1 MHTFH
6 RHLSQ
11 KHASISSYVCRL
23 YWPIRIHPKN
33 KKEAG
38 YTGTMTRA
46 NPNLYLRVFIV
57 ILRRYMTRQVA
68 STTALVLGF
77 LVVMMLGGR
86 LIRYFG
92 IAAEGRLD
100 ISLLF
105 TIIGYN
111 LPYFLELILPLSFF
125 IALMLVFGRLY
136 VDQEM
141 AVINASGV
149 SRGKLGRLITPLIL
163 ALFVAEAALSI
174 VGKPWGV
181 RSSESVW
188 QQQALT
194 SAFDLIRPKEFISSG
209 NYHLYVG
216 SLSDDK
222 SQLQDVVLIQ
232 SGSASKPSTVDN
244 NATADTAQLTESA
257 ALAEQLPLDKLPQ
270 SLTDNTNQQITK
282 DTITL
287 AKSAKQVENSASGV
301 TQLDLFQGRRYEV
314 GAGSLKYNQV
324 GFDRYRITLTESPK
338 EVVTEENI
346 ETQAIA
352 PLWQAATGSTANMEA
367 RRAAQGELGYRFAL
381 PWLMIIAPMLAIP
394 LAQVKPR
401 QGRWLRLFPAIL
413 LFVSCALGIIS
424 LKNAVAKGSV
434 SVFSYAWLIIGF
446 MALALYLNWGS
457 RIQHRL
463 RFRSS
468 AKEEVNTDANNK
480 SNGGSL

>member
-1 MHTFH
+1 
-6 RHLSQ
+6 
-11 KHASISSYVCRL
+11 
-23 YWPIRIHPKN
+23 
-33 KKEAG
+33 
-38 YTGTMTRA
+38 MTQ
-46 NPNLYLRVFIV
+46 
-57 ILRRYMTRQVA
+57 QVA

-100 ISLLF
+100 VSLLF

-111 LPYFLELILPLSFF
+111 LPYFLELILPLAFF

-149 SRGKLGRLITPLIL
+149 SRGRLARLMTPLIL
-163 ALFVAEAALSI
+163 ALFVGEAALSV

-181 RSSESVW
+181 RSSEAVW

-194 SAFDLIRPKEFISSG
+194 SAFDLIRPNEFISSG

-222 SQLQDVVLIQ
+222 KKLQDVILIQ
-232 SGSASKPSTVDN
+232 SEPAKKGSAAESV
-244 NATADTAQLTESA
+244 NATATATATATDMNNTIDSET
-257 ALAEQLPLDKLPQ
+257 AEQIGISDIPKDIINSGAKDI
-270 SLTDNTNQQITK
+270 SK

-287 AKSAKQVENSASGV
+287 AKRAEQVDTGNSGV

-324 GFDRYRITLTESPK
+324 AFDRYRITLTESSQ
-338 EVVTEENI
+338 EVITEDNI
-346 ETQAIA
+346 ETQKIG
-352 PLWQAATGSTANMEA
+352 PLWQAATSSSPSGTNSAM
-367 RRAAQGELGYRFAL
+367 RAAQGELGYRLAL
-381 PWLMIIAPMLAIP
+381 PWLMIIAPMLAVP
-394 LAQVKPR
+394 LAQVRPR
-401 QGRWLRLFPAIL
+401 QGRWLRLFPSIL

-424 LKNAVAKGSV
+424 LKNAVSKDSISV
-434 SVFSYAWLIIGF
+434 WAYAWLILGF
-446 MALALYLNWGS
+446 MALALYMNWGS
-457 RIQHRL
+457 RVQHRL
-463 RFRSS
+463 RFRKQENRLAAAATGSVSDIDNQNNSS
-468 AKEEVNTDANNK
+468 Q
-480 SNGGSL
+480 GGQF

>member
-1 MHTFH
+1 M
-6 RHLSQ
+6 
-11 KHASISSYVCRL
+11 
-23 YWPIRIHPKN
+23 
-33 KKEAG
+33 
-38 YTGTMTRA
+38 
-46 NPNLYLRVFIV
+46 
-57 ILRRYMTRQVA
+57 ILRRYMTQQVA

-92 IAAEGRLD
+92 IAAEGNLD

-111 LPYFLELILPLSFF
+111 LPYFLELILPLAFF

-149 SRGKLGRLITPLIL
+149 SRGKLGRLMTPLIL
-163 ALFVAEAALSI
+163 ALFVGEAALSI

-188 QQQALT
+188 QQQAFT
-194 SAFDLIRPKEFISSG
+194 SAFDLIRPNQFTSSG

-222 SQLQDVVLIQ
+222 KQLQDVILIQ
-232 SGSASKPSTVDN
+232 SEPKTKGNAAKNAAVDIN
-244 NATADTAQLTESA
+244 SNIDPET
-257 ALAEQLPLDKLPQ
+257 AEQLNIPELPNA
-270 SLTDNTNQQITK
+270 LTSKNSISK

-287 AKSAKQVENSASGV
+287 AKRAEQVETGSSGV

-324 GFDRYRITLTESPK
+324 GFDRYRITLTEPSK
-338 EVVTEENI
+338 EVITEDNI
-346 ETQAIA
+346 ETQAIG
-352 PLWQAATGSTANMEA
+352 PLWQAATGNAAVNSENAL
-367 RRAAQGELGYRFAL
+367 RAAQGELGYRLAL
-381 PWLMIIAPMLAIP
+381 PWLMIIAPMLAVP
-394 LAQVKPR
+394 LAQVRPR
-401 QGRWLRLFPAIL
+401 QGRWLRLFPSIL

-424 LKNAVAKGSV
+424 LKNAVSKGSV
-434 SVFSYAWLIIGF
+434 SVWAYAWLILGF
-446 MALALYLNWGS
+446 IVLALYMNWGS
-457 RIQHRL
+457 RMQHRL
-463 RFRSS
+463 RFRKPDELLTVSDNQNS
-468 AKEEVNTDANNK
+468 ADNQ
-480 SNGGSL
+480 SNGSQGGQS

>member
-1 MHTFH
+1 M
-6 RHLSQ
+6 
-11 KHASISSYVCRL
+11 
-23 YWPIRIHPKN
+23 
-33 KKEAG
+33 
-38 YTGTMTRA
+38 
-46 NPNLYLRVFIV
+46 
-57 ILRRYMTRQVA
+57 ILRRYMTQQVA

-92 IAAEGRLD
+92 IAAEGNLD

-111 LPYFLELILPLSFF
+111 LPYFLELILPLAFF

-149 SRGKLGRLITPLIL
+149 SRGKLGRLMTPLIL
-163 ALFVAEAALSI
+163 ALFVGEAALSI

-181 RSSESVW
+181 RSSESIW

-194 SAFDLIRPKEFISSG
+194 SAFDLIRPNQFISSG

-222 SQLQDVVLIQ
+222 KQLQDVILIQ
-232 SGSASKPSTVDN
+232 SEPKPKG
-244 NATADTAQLTESA
+244 NAAKNVAADVNHNIDPEN
-257 ALAEQLPLDKLPQ
+257 AEQLNIPELPKELI
-270 SLTDNTNQQITK
+270 SNNNITK

-287 AKSAKQVENSASGV
+287 AKRAEQVDTGSSGI

-324 GFDRYRITLTESPK
+324 GFDRYRITLTESSK
-338 EVVTEENI
+338 EVITEDNI
-346 ETQAIA
+346 ETQAIG
-352 PLWQAATGSTANMEA
+352 PLWQAATGSAAVNSENA
-367 RRAAQGELGYRFAL
+367 LQAAQGELGYRLAL
-381 PWLMIIAPMLAIP
+381 PWLMIIAPMLAVP
-394 LAQVKPR
+394 LAQVRPR
-401 QGRWLRLFPAIL
+401 QGRWLRLFPSIL

-424 LKNAVAKGSV
+424 LKNAVGKGSV
-434 SVFSYAWLIIGF
+434 SVWAYAWLVLGF
-446 MALALYLNWGS
+446 MALALYMNWGS
-457 RIQHRL
+457 RVQHRL
-463 RFRSS
+463 RFRKPDAALLPIGNHQNS
-468 AKEEVNTDANNK
+468 TDNK
-480 SNGGSL
+480 SSGSQGGQS

>member
-1 MHTFH
+1 
-6 RHLSQ
+6 
-11 KHASISSYVCRL
+11 
-23 YWPIRIHPKN
+23 
-33 KKEAG
+33 
-38 YTGTMTRA
+38 
-46 NPNLYLRVFIV
+46 V
-57 ILRRYMTRQVA
+57 ILRRYMTQQVA

-92 IAAEGRLD
+92 IAAEGNLD

-111 LPYFLELILPLSFF
+111 LPYFLELILPLAFF

-149 SRGKLGRLITPLIL
+149 SRGKLGRLMTPLIL
-163 ALFVAEAALSI
+163 ALFVGEAALSI

-194 SAFDLIRPKEFISSG
+194 SAFDLIRPNQFISSG

-222 SQLQDVVLIQ
+222 KQLQDVILIQ
-232 SGSASKPSTVDN
+232 SEPKPKGSAAKNAAVDVN
-244 NATADTAQLTESA
+244 NNIDPET
-257 ALAEQLPLDKLPQ
+257 AEQLNIPELPNALI
-270 SLTDNTNQQITK
+270 SDNSISK

-287 AKSAKQVENSASGV
+287 AKRAQQVDTGSSGV

-324 GFDRYRITLTESPK
+324 GFDRYRITLTESSK
-338 EVVTEENI
+338 EVITEANI
-346 ETQAIA
+346 ETKAIG
-352 PLWQAATGSTANMEA
+352 PLWQAATGSTAVNSENA
-367 RRAAQGELGYRFAL
+367 LRAAQGELGYRLAL
-381 PWLMIIAPMLAIP
+381 PWLMIIAPMLAVP
-394 LAQVKPR
+394 LAQVRPR
-401 QGRWLRLFPAIL
+401 QGRWLRLFPSIL

-424 LKNAVAKGSV
+424 LKNAVSKGSV
-434 SVFSYAWLIIGF
+434 SVWAYAWLVLGF
-446 MALALYLNWGS
+446 MALALYMNWGS
-457 RIQHRL
+457 RVQHRL
-463 RFRSS
+463 RFRKPDELLTVS
-468 AKEEVNTDANNK
+468 EHQGNIDHK
-480 SNGGSL
+480 SNGSQGGQS

>member
-1 MHTFH
+1 
-6 RHLSQ
+6 
-11 KHASISSYVCRL
+11 
-23 YWPIRIHPKN
+23 
-33 KKEAG
+33 
-38 YTGTMTRA
+38 MTQ
-46 NPNLYLRVFIV
+46 
-57 ILRRYMTRQVA
+57 QVA

-100 ISLLF
+100 VSLLF

-111 LPYFLELILPLSFF
+111 LPYFLELILPLAFF

-149 SRGKLGRLITPLIL
+149 SRGRLARLMTPLIL
-163 ALFVAEAALSI
+163 ALFVGEAALSV

-181 RSSESVW
+181 RSSEAVW

-194 SAFDLIRPKEFISSG
+194 SAFDLIRPNEFISSG

-222 SQLQDVVLIQ
+222 KKLQDVILIQ
-232 SGSASKPSTVDN
+232 SEPAKKGGAAEDVDAN
-244 NATADTAQLTESA
+244 VNATNMNNTIDSET
-257 ALAEQLPLDKLPQ
+257 AEQIGISDIPKDIISSGAKDI
-270 SLTDNTNQQITK
+270 SK

-287 AKSAKQVENSASGV
+287 AKRAEQVDTGNSGV

-324 GFDRYRITLTESPK
+324 AFDRYRITLTESSQ
-338 EVVTEENI
+338 EVITEDNI
-346 ETQAIA
+346 ETQQIG
-352 PLWQAATGSTANMEA
+352 PLWQAATSSSPSGTNSTM
-367 RRAAQGELGYRFAL
+367 RAAQGELGYRLAL
-381 PWLMIIAPMLAIP
+381 PWLMIIAPMLAVP
-394 LAQVKPR
+394 LAQVRPR
-401 QGRWLRLFPAIL
+401 QGRWLRLFPSIL

-424 LKNAVAKGSV
+424 LKNAVSKDSISV
-434 SVFSYAWLIIGF
+434 WAYAWLILGF
-446 MALALYLNWGS
+446 MALALYMNWGS
-457 RIQHRL
+457 RVQHRL
-463 RFRSS
+463 RFRKQENRLAAAATSS
-468 AKEEVNTDANNK
+468 VSDIDNQNN
-480 SNGGSL
+480 SSQGGQS

>member
-1 MHTFH
+1 
-6 RHLSQ
+6 
-11 KHASISSYVCRL
+11 
-23 YWPIRIHPKN
+23 
-33 KKEAG
+33 
-38 YTGTMTRA
+38 
-46 NPNLYLRVFIV
+46 V
-57 ILRRYMTRQVA
+57 ILRRYMTQQVA

-92 IAAEGRLD
+92 IAAEGNLD

-111 LPYFLELILPLSFF
+111 LPYFLELILPLAFF

-149 SRGKLGRLITPLIL
+149 SRGKLGRLMTPLIL
-163 ALFVAEAALSI
+163 ALFVGEAALSI

-194 SAFDLIRPKEFISSG
+194 SAFDLIRPNQFISSG

-222 SQLQDVVLIQ
+222 KQLQDVILIQ
-232 SGSASKPSTVDN
+232 SEPKPKGSAAKNAAVDVN
-244 NATADTAQLTESA
+244 NNIDPET
-257 ALAEQLPLDKLPQ
+257 AEQLNIPELPNALI
-270 SLTDNTNQQITK
+270 SDNSISK

-287 AKSAKQVENSASGV
+287 AKRAQQVDTGSSGV

-324 GFDRYRITLTESPK
+324 GFDRYRITLTESSK
-338 EVVTEENI
+338 EVITEANI
-346 ETQAIA
+346 ETQAIG
-352 PLWQAATGSTANMEA
+352 PLWQAATGSTAVNSENA
-367 RRAAQGELGYRFAL
+367 LRAAQGELGYRLAL
-381 PWLMIIAPMLAIP
+381 PWLMIIAPMLAVP
-394 LAQVKPR
+394 LAQVRPR
-401 QGRWLRLFPAIL
+401 QGRWLRLFPSIL

-424 LKNAVAKGSV
+424 LKNAVSKGSV
-434 SVFSYAWLIIGF
+434 SVWAYAWLVLGF
-446 MALALYLNWGS
+446 MALALYMNWGS
-457 RIQHRL
+457 RVQHRL
-463 RFRSS
+463 RFRKPDELLTVS
-468 AKEEVNTDANNK
+468 EHQGNIDHK
-480 SNGGSL
+480 SNGSQGGQS

>member
-1 MHTFH
+1 
-6 RHLSQ
+6 
-11 KHASISSYVCRL
+11 
-23 YWPIRIHPKN
+23 
-33 KKEAG
+33 
-38 YTGTMTRA
+38 
-46 NPNLYLRVFIV
+46 V

-77 LVVMMLGGR
+77 LMVMMLGGR

-111 LPYFLELILPLSFF
+111 LPYFLELILPLAFF

-141 AVINASGV
+141 AVINGSGI
-149 SRGKLGRLITPLIL
+149 SRGKLGRLMAPLIL
-163 ALFVAEAALSI
+163 ALFVGEAALSV

-181 RSSESVW
+181 RSSETIW

-194 SAFDLIRPKEFISSG
+194 SAFDLIRPNEFISSG

-222 SQLQDVVLIQ
+222 KQLQDVVLIQ
-232 SGSASKPSTVDN
+232 TQAKDKGGTTEDTVVTN
-244 NATADTAQLTESA
+244 VNAELSEQVPMAE
-257 ALAEQLPLDKLPQ
+257 LADKLPKA
-270 SLTDNTNQQITK
+270 LLDTTNNNAISK

-287 AKSAKQVENSASGV
+287 AKRAEQVDTGGSGV

-324 GFDRYRITLTESPK
+324 GFDRYRITLTESSK
-338 EVVTEENI
+338 ETVTEDNI
-346 ETQAIA
+346 ETQAIT
-352 PLWQAATGSTANMEA
+352 PLWQAATGSAQVGSVNA
-367 RRAAQGELGYRFAL
+367 LQAAQAELGYRLAL
-381 PWLMIIAPMLAIP
+381 PWLMIIAPMLAVP
-394 LAQVKPR
+394 LAQVRPR
-401 QGRWLRLFPAIL
+401 QGRWLRLFPSVL

-424 LKNAVAKGSV
+424 LKNAVTQGSV
-434 SVFSYAWLIIGF
+434 SVWSYAWLIVGF
-446 MALALYLNWGS
+446 MLLALYLNWGS

-463 RFRSS
+463 RFRLSDRSLLDSS
-468 AKEEVNTDANNK
+468 DQG
-480 SNGGSL
+480 SGLQGGQD

>member
-1 MHTFH
+1 M
-6 RHLSQ
+6 
-11 KHASISSYVCRL
+11 
-23 YWPIRIHPKN
+23 
-33 KKEAG
+33 
-38 YTGTMTRA
+38 
-46 NPNLYLRVFIV
+46 
-57 ILRRYMTRQVA
+57 ILRRYMTQQVA

-92 IAAEGRLD
+92 IAAEGNLD

-111 LPYFLELILPLSFF
+111 LPYFLELILPLAFF

-149 SRGKLGRLITPLIL
+149 SRGKLGRLMTPLIL
-163 ALFVAEAALSI
+163 ALFVGEAALSI

-194 SAFDLIRPKEFISSG
+194 SAFDLIRPNQFISSG

-222 SQLQDVVLIQ
+222 KQLQDVILIQ
-232 SGSASKPSTVDN
+232 SEPKPKGSAAKNAAVAVN
-244 NATADTAQLTESA
+244 NNIDPET
-257 ALAEQLPLDKLPQ
+257 AEQLNIPELPNALI
-270 SLTDNTNQQITK
+270 SDNSISK

-287 AKSAKQVENSASGV
+287 AKRAQQVDTGSSGV

-324 GFDRYRITLTESPK
+324 GFDRYRITLTESSK
-338 EVVTEENI
+338 EVITEANI
-346 ETQAIA
+346 ETQAIG
-352 PLWQAATGSTANMEA
+352 PLWQAATGSTAVNSENA
-367 RRAAQGELGYRFAL
+367 LRAAQGELGYRLAL
-381 PWLMIIAPMLAIP
+381 PWLMVIAPMLAVP
-394 LAQVKPR
+394 LAQVRPR
-401 QGRWLRLFPAIL
+401 QGRWLRLFPSIL

-424 LKNAVAKGSV
+424 LKNAVSKGSV
-434 SVFSYAWLIIGF
+434 SVWAYAWLVLGF
-446 MALALYLNWGS
+446 MALALYMNWGS
-457 RIQHRL
+457 RVQHRL
-463 RFRSS
+463 RFRKPDELLTVS
-468 AKEEVNTDANNK
+468 EHQGNIDHK
-480 SNGGSL
+480 SNGSQGGQS

>member
-1 MHTFH
+1 M
-6 RHLSQ
+6 
-11 KHASISSYVCRL
+11 
-23 YWPIRIHPKN
+23 
-33 KKEAG
+33 
-38 YTGTMTRA
+38 
-46 NPNLYLRVFIV
+46 
-57 ILRRYMTRQVA
+57 ILRRYMTQQVA

-92 IAAEGRLD
+92 IAAEGNLD

-111 LPYFLELILPLSFF
+111 LPYFLELILPLAFF

-149 SRGKLGRLITPLIL
+149 SRGKLGRLMTPLIL
-163 ALFVAEAALSI
+163 ALFVGEAALSI

-181 RSSESVW
+181 RSSESIW

-194 SAFDLIRPKEFISSG
+194 SAFDLIRPNQFISSG

-222 SQLQDVVLIQ
+222 KQLQDVILIQ
-232 SGSASKPSTVDN
+232 SEPKPKG
-244 NATADTAQLTESA
+244 NATKNAAKNVAADVNHNIDPET
-257 ALAEQLPLDKLPQ
+257 AEQLNIPELPKALIA
-270 SLTDNTNQQITK
+270 SNITK

-287 AKSAKQVENSASGV
+287 AKRAEQVDTGSSGI

-324 GFDRYRITLTESPK
+324 GFDRYRITLTESSK
-338 EVVTEENI
+338 EVITEDNI
-346 ETQAIA
+346 ETQAIG
-352 PLWQAATGSTANMEA
+352 PLWQAATGSAAVNSENA
-367 RRAAQGELGYRFAL
+367 LQAAQGELGYRLAL
-381 PWLMIIAPMLAIP
+381 PWLMIIAPMLAVP
-394 LAQVKPR
+394 LAQVRPR
-401 QGRWLRLFPAIL
+401 QGRWLRLFPSIL

-424 LKNAVAKGSV
+424 LKNAVGKGSV
-434 SVFSYAWLIIGF
+434 SVWAYAWLVLGF
-446 MALALYLNWGS
+446 MALALYMNWGS
-457 RIQHRL
+457 RVQHRL
-463 RFRSS
+463 RFRKPDAALLPIGNHQNS
-468 AKEEVNTDANNK
+468 TDNK
-480 SNGGSL
+480 SSGSQGGQS

>member
-1 MHTFH
+1 M
-6 RHLSQ
+6 
-11 KHASISSYVCRL
+11 
-23 YWPIRIHPKN
+23 
-33 KKEAG
+33 
-38 YTGTMTRA
+38 
-46 NPNLYLRVFIV
+46 
-57 ILRRYMTRQVA
+57 ILRRYMTQQVA

-92 IAAEGRLD
+92 IAAEGNLD
-100 ISLLF
+100 IGLLF

-111 LPYFLELILPLSFF
+111 LPYFLELILPLAFF

-149 SRGKLGRLITPLIL
+149 SRGRLGRLMTPLIL
-163 ALFVAEAALSI
+163 ALFVGEAALSI

-194 SAFDLIRPKEFISSG
+194 SAFDLIRPNQFISSG

-222 SQLQDVVLIQ
+222 KQLQDVILIQ
-232 SGSASKPSTVDN
+232 SEPEKKGSATKNSLNTVD
-244 NATADTAQLTESA
+244 AKT
-257 ALAEQLPLDKLPQ
+257 AEQLNIPELPTALANK
-270 SLTDNTNQQITK
+270 SNISK

-287 AKSAKQVENSASGV
+287 AKRAQQVDTGNSGV

-324 GFDRYRITLTESPK
+324 GFDRYRITLTEPSK
-338 EVVTEENI
+338 EVITENNI
-346 ETQAIA
+346 ETQAIG
-352 PLWQAATGSTANMEA
+352 PLWQAATGNAQVGSNNAM
-367 RRAAQGELGYRFAL
+367 RAAQGELGYRLAL
-381 PWLMIIAPMLAIP
+381 PWLMIIAPMLAVP
-394 LAQVKPR
+394 LAQVRPR
-401 QGRWLRLFPAIL
+401 QGRWLRLFPSIL

-434 SVFSYAWLIIGF
+434 SVWAYAWLILGF
-446 MALALYLNWGS
+446 MALALYMNWGS
-457 RIQHRL
+457 RVQHRL
-463 RFRSS
+463 RFRKPEHEPLTVADNQNSGS
-468 AKEEVNTDANNK
+468 Q
-480 SNGGSL
+480 GGQS

>member
-1 MHTFH
+1 M
-6 RHLSQ
+6 
-11 KHASISSYVCRL
+11 
-23 YWPIRIHPKN
+23 
-33 KKEAG
+33 
-38 YTGTMTRA
+38 
-46 NPNLYLRVFIV
+46 
-57 ILRRYMTRQVA
+57 ILRRYMTQQVA

-100 ISLLF
+100 VSLLF

-111 LPYFLELILPLSFF
+111 LPYFLELILPLAFF

-149 SRGKLGRLITPLIL
+149 SRGKLARLMTPLIL
-163 ALFVAEAALSI
+163 ALFVGEAALSV

-181 RSSESVW
+181 RSSEAVW

-194 SAFDLIRPKEFISSG
+194 SAFDLIRPNEFISSG

-222 SQLQDVVLIQ
+222 KKLQDVILIQ
-232 SGSASKPSTVDN
+232 SEPAKKGSAAESVD
-244 NATADTAQLTESA
+244 ATATDMNNTIDRET
-257 ALAEQLPLDKLPQ
+257 AEQIGISDIPKDIINSGAKDI
-270 SLTDNTNQQITK
+270 SK

-287 AKSAKQVENSASGV
+287 AKRAEQVDTGNSGV

-324 GFDRYRITLTESPK
+324 AFDRYRITLNESSQEVITED
-338 EVVTEENI
+338 NI
-346 ETQAIA
+346 ETQKIG
-352 PLWQAATGSTANMEA
+352 PLWQAATSSSSLGTNSAM
-367 RRAAQGELGYRFAL
+367 RAAQGELGYRLAL
-381 PWLMIIAPMLAIP
+381 PWLMIIAPMLAVP
-394 LAQVKPR
+394 LAQVRPR
-401 QGRWLRLFPAIL
+401 QGRWLRLFPSIL

-424 LKNAVAKGSV
+424 LKNAVSKDSISV
-434 SVFSYAWLIIGF
+434 WAYAWLILGF
-446 MALALYLNWGS
+446 MALALYMNWGS
-457 RIQHRL
+457 RVQHRL
-463 RFRSS
+463 RFRKQENRLAAATTSS
-468 AKEEVNTDANNK
+468 VSDIDNQNN
-480 SNGGSL
+480 SSQGGQS

>member
-1 MHTFH
+1 M
-6 RHLSQ
+6 
-11 KHASISSYVCRL
+11 
-23 YWPIRIHPKN
+23 
-33 KKEAG
+33 
-38 YTGTMTRA
+38 
-46 NPNLYLRVFIV
+46 
-57 ILRRYMTRQVA
+57 ILRRYMTQQVA

-111 LPYFLELILPLSFF
+111 LPYFLELILPLAFF

-149 SRGKLGRLITPLIL
+149 SRGRLARLMTPLIL
-163 ALFVAEAALSI
+163 ALFVGEAALSI

-181 RSSESVW
+181 RSSEAVW

-194 SAFDLIRPKEFISSG
+194 SAFDLIRPNEFISSG

-222 SQLQDVVLIQ
+222 KKLQDVILIQ
-232 SGSASKPSTVDN
+232 SEPTSRGNDTKDAADMN
-244 NATADTAQLTESA
+244 NTIDQKTADQVGISDMPKNIINSSAQNIS
-257 ALAEQLPLDKLPQ
+257 
-270 SLTDNTNQQITK
+270 K

-287 AKSAKQVENSASGV
+287 AKRAEQVNTGNSGV

-324 GFDRYRITLTESPK
+324 TFDRYRITLTESSQD
-338 EVVTEENI
+338 VITEDNI
-346 ETQAIA
+346 ETQAIG
-352 PLWQAATGSTANMEA
+352 PLWRAATGDAQTSTNNAL
-367 RRAAQGELGYRFAL
+367 RAAQGELGYRLAL
-381 PWLMIIAPMLAIP
+381 PWLMIIAPMLAVP
-394 LAQVKPR
+394 LAQVRPR
-401 QGRWLRLFPAIL
+401 QGRWLRLFPSIL

-424 LKNAVAKGSV
+424 LKNAVSKGSV
-434 SVFSYAWLIIGF
+434 SVWAYAWLVLGF

-457 RIQHRL
+457 RVQHRL
-463 RFRSS
+463 RFRKQENRLAAATTHSDIDNKNNRSS
-468 AKEEVNTDANNK
+468 
-480 SNGGSL
+480 GGQS

>member
-1 MHTFH
+1 M
-6 RHLSQ
+6 
-11 KHASISSYVCRL
+11 
-23 YWPIRIHPKN
+23 
-33 KKEAG
+33 
-38 YTGTMTRA
+38 
-46 NPNLYLRVFIV
+46 
-57 ILRRYMTRQVA
+57 ILRRYMTQQVA

-92 IAAEGRLD
+92 IAAEGNLD

-111 LPYFLELILPLSFF
+111 LPYFLELILPLAFF

-149 SRGKLGRLITPLIL
+149 SRGRLARLMTPLIL
-163 ALFVAEAALSI
+163 ALFVGEAALSV

-194 SAFDLIRPKEFISSG
+194 SAFDLIRPNQFISSG
-209 NYHLYVG
+209 NYHLYIG

-222 SQLQDVVLIQ
+222 KQLQDVILIQ
-232 SGSASKPSTVDN
+232 SEPQKKDSANSETVEDSTAVEVN
-244 NATADTAQLTESA
+244 NRIDPET
-257 ALAEQLPLDKLPQ
+257 AEQLNIPELPNALIGNNAI
-270 SLTDNTNQQITK
+270 SK

-287 AKSAKQVENSASGV
+287 AKRAEQVETGSSGV

-324 GFDRYRITLTESPK
+324 GFDRYRITLTESSK
-338 EVVTEENI
+338 EVVTEDNI
-346 ETQAIA
+346 ETQAIG
-352 PLWQAATGSTANMEA
+352 PLWQAATGGTQVGSDNAL
-367 RRAAQGELGYRFAL
+367 RAAQGELGYRLAL
-381 PWLMIIAPMLAIP
+381 PWLMIIAPMLAVP
-394 LAQVKPR
+394 LAQVRPR
-401 QGRWLRLFPAIL
+401 QGRWLRLFPSIL

-424 LKNAVAKGSV
+424 LKNAVSKGSV
-434 SVFSYAWLIIGF
+434 SVWAYAWFILGF
-446 MALALYLNWGS
+446 MALALYMNWGS
-457 RIQHRL
+457 RVQHRL
-463 RFRSS
+463 RFRKQESERLT
-468 AKEEVNTDANNK
+468 AIDHQ
-480 SNGGSL
+480 SNGSQGGQS

>member
-1 MHTFH
+1 M
-6 RHLSQ
+6 
-11 KHASISSYVCRL
+11 
-23 YWPIRIHPKN
+23 
-33 KKEAG
+33 
-38 YTGTMTRA
+38 
-46 NPNLYLRVFIV
+46 
-57 ILRRYMTRQVA
+57 ILRRYMTQQVA

-92 IAAEGRLD
+92 IAAEGNLD

-111 LPYFLELILPLSFF
+111 LPYFLELILPLAFF

-149 SRGKLGRLITPLIL
+149 SRGKLGRLMTPLIL
-163 ALFVAEAALSI
+163 VLFVGEAALSI

-194 SAFDLIRPKEFISSG
+194 SAFDLIRPKQFISSG

-222 SQLQDVVLIQ
+222 KQLQDVILIQ
-232 SGSASKPSTVDN
+232 SEPKAKGSAAKNAAVDVN
-244 NATADTAQLTESA
+244 NNIDPKT
-257 ALAEQLPLDKLPQ
+257 AEQLNIPELPNA
-270 SLTDNTNQQITK
+270 LTSNNDISK

-287 AKSAKQVENSASGV
+287 AKRAQQVETGSSGV

-324 GFDRYRITLTESPK
+324 GFDRYRITLTESSK
-338 EVVTEENI
+338 EVITEANI
-346 ETQAIA
+346 ETQAIG
-352 PLWQAATGSTANMEA
+352 PLWQAATGSTAVDSENA
-367 RRAAQGELGYRFAL
+367 LRAAQGELGYRLAL
-381 PWLMIIAPMLAIP
+381 PWLMIIAPMLAVP
-394 LAQVKPR
+394 LAQVRPR
-401 QGRWLRLFPAIL
+401 QGRWLRLFPSIL

-424 LKNAVAKGSV
+424 LKNAVSKGSV
-434 SVFSYAWLIIGF
+434 SVWAYAWLVLGF
-446 MALALYLNWGS
+446 MGLALYMNWGS
-457 RIQHRL
+457 RVQHRL
-463 RFRSS
+463 RFRKPDAALLTISNDQNSTDNQSS
-468 AKEEVNTDANNK
+468 G
-480 SNGGSL
+480 SQGGQS

>member
-1 MHTFH
+1 M
-6 RHLSQ
+6 
-11 KHASISSYVCRL
+11 
-23 YWPIRIHPKN
+23 
-33 KKEAG
+33 
-38 YTGTMTRA
+38 
-46 NPNLYLRVFIV
+46 
-57 ILRRYMTRQVA
+57 ILRRYMTQQVA

-92 IAAEGRLD
+92 IAAEGNLD

-111 LPYFLELILPLSFF
+111 LPYFLELILPLAFF

-149 SRGKLGRLITPLIL
+149 SRGKLGRLMTPLIL
-163 ALFVAEAALSI
+163 ALFVGEAALSI

-194 SAFDLIRPKEFISSG
+194 SAFDLIRPNQFISSG
-209 NYHLYVG
+209 NYYLYVG

-222 SQLQDVVLIQ
+222 KQLQDVILIQ
-232 SGSASKPSTVDN
+232 SEPKAKGSAVKNSAVDVN
-244 NATADTAQLTESA
+244 NNIDPET
-257 ALAEQLPLDKLPQ
+257 AEQLNIPKLPNALI
-270 SLTDNTNQQITK
+270 SDNSISK

-287 AKSAKQVENSASGV
+287 AKRAEQVDTGSSGV

-324 GFDRYRITLTESPK
+324 GFDRYRITLTEPSK
-338 EVVTEENI
+338 EVITEDNI
-346 ETQAIA
+346 ETQAIG
-352 PLWQAATGSTANMEA
+352 PLWQAAMGNAAVNSENAL
-367 RRAAQGELGYRFAL
+367 RAAQGELGYRLSL
-381 PWLMIIAPMLAIP
+381 PWLMIIAPMLAVP
-394 LAQVKPR
+394 LAQVRPR
-401 QGRWLRLFPAIL
+401 QGRWLRLFPSIL

-424 LKNAVAKGSV
+424 LKNAVSKGSV
-434 SVFSYAWLIIGF
+434 SVWAYAWLILGF
-446 MALALYLNWGS
+446 IVLALYMNWGS
-457 RIQHRL
+457 RMQHRL
-463 RFRSS
+463 RFRKPDELLTVSDNQTNIDHKSS
-468 AKEEVNTDANNK
+468 G
-480 SNGGSL
+480 SQGGQS